1 MVWAFFVLCCG
12 FEGCTMGS
20 KRLDWIDIAKG
31 IAIILV
37 IVGHTVPNPS
47 PLRHAIFSFHMPV
60 FFILAGYT
68 FRPKPWRELLSGSV
82 TRSLVPYVVLALAWQ
97 LPTFLMS
104 GTPLTGGALVS
115 GLETLVF
122 ASGVDVPGFGIAAVG
137 MSWFLAA
144 LFTSR
149 LLFNALVRLFDER
162 EVGVAVQGVVCA
174 AMAFCGLCVSRFLGV
189 YLPLDLDL
197 SCYIVL
203 LMWIGYTARQ
213 QKLEPSVS
221 KPLLFIGAGV
231 FWIAL
236 AAMSGLELSSR
247 RVDGFVA
254 ATVAALAGSYCVCWV
269 SMAVEKLKD
278 VPVFGALERG
288 LVFCGQASLAIFAIH
303 AVDWFIP
310 WQTMPL
316 LVALPASWL
325 FASIVRCACVIGL
338 AYVIKKA

>member
-1 MVWAFFVLCCG
+1 
-12 FEGCTMGS
+12 MGS

-37 IVGHTVPNPS
+37 IVGHTVSNPS

-82 TRSLVPYVVLALAWQ
+82 SRLLVPFVVLALAWQ
-97 LPTFLMS
+97 VPTFLMS
-104 GTPLTGGALVS
+104 GAPLTSATLVA

-122 ASGVDVPGFGIAAVG
+122 ASGVDVPGLGVAAVG
-137 MSWFLAA
+137 MAWFLAA

-149 LLFNALVRLFDER
+149 LLFNVLVRLFDR
-162 EVGVAVQGVVCA
+162 RGFGVVWQGVVCA
-174 AMAFCGLCVSRFLGV
+174 AIAFCGLSVSRFIGV
-189 YLPLDLDL
+189 YLPLDFDL

-203 LMWIGYTARQ
+203 LMWVGYTARQ
-213 QKLEPSVS
+213 RGLEPSVN

-231 FWIAL
+231 AWLVL
-236 AAMSGLELSSR
+236 AALSGLELSSR
-247 RVDGFVA
+247 RVDGFVV

-269 SMAVEKLKD
+269 SMALEKLKD
-278 VPVFGALERG
+278 APVLGALERG

-316 LVALPASWL
+316 LMALPISWL
-325 FASIVRCACVIGL
+325 FASIVRCACDIGL

>member
-1 MVWAFFVLCCG
+1 
-12 FEGCTMGS
+12 MGT
-20 KRLDWIDIAKG
+20 KRLDWIDVAKG

-82 TRSLVPYVVLALAWQ
+82 SRLLVPYVILALAWRV
-97 LPTFLMS
+97 PSFLMS
-104 GTPLTGGALVS
+104 GTPLTGGALAG

-122 ASGVDVPGFGIAAVG
+122 ASGVDVPRFGVAAVG

-149 LLFNALVRLFDER
+149 LLFNALTRLFDER
-162 EVGVAVQGVVCA
+162 AVGVVWQGVVCA
-174 AMAFCGLCVSRFLGV
+174 AIAFCGLCVSRFFGI

-197 SCYIVL
+197 GCYIVL
-203 LMWIGYTARQ
+203 LMWVGYTARQ
-213 QKLEPSVS
+213 RKLEPNVS
-221 KPLLFIGAGV
+221 KPLLFVGAGIV
-231 FWIAL
+231 WLFL
-236 AAMSGLELSSR
+236 AAMSGLELSGR
-247 RVDGFVA
+247 RVDGFVV

-269 SMAVEKLKD
+269 SMALEKLKD
-278 VPVFGALERG
+278 VPVLGVLERG

-316 LVALPASWL
+316 LMTLPASWL
-325 FASIVRCACVIGL
+325 FASIVRCACDIGL

>member
-1 MVWAFFVLCCG
+1 
-12 FEGCTMGS
+12 MGS

-37 IVGHTVPNPS
+37 IVGHVPNPS

-82 TRSLVPYVVLALAWQ
+82 SRLLVPYVILALAWQ
-97 LPTFLMS
+97 IPSFLMS
-104 GTPLTGGALVS
+104 GAPLTGGTLAG

-122 ASGVDVPGFGIAAVG
+122 ASGVDVPGLGVTAVG
-137 MSWFLAA
+137 MAWFLAA

-149 LLFNALVRLFDER
+149 LLFNALVRLFDWR
-162 EVGVAVQGVVCA
+162 EVGAVWQGVVCA
-174 AMAFCGLCVSRFLGV
+174 VIAFCGLSVSRFLGI

-203 LMWIGYTARQ
+203 LMWAGYTVRQ
-213 QKLEPSVS
+213 RGLEPSVS
-221 KPLLFIGAGV
+221 KPLMFIGVGV
-231 FWIAL
+231 AWLVL
-236 AAMSGLELSSR
+236 AALSGLELSNR
-247 RVDGFVA
+247 RVDGFVV
-254 ATVAALAGSYCVCWV
+254 ATVAAVAGTYCVCWV
-269 SMAVEKLKD
+269 SMALEKLKD
-278 VPVFGALERG
+278 VPGFGALVHG

-316 LVALPASWL
+316 LMTLPVSWL
-325 FASIVRCACVIGL
+325 LTSIVRCGCDIGL

>member
-1 MVWAFFVLCCG
+1 
-12 FEGCTMGS
+12 MGS

-68 FRPKPWRELLSGSV
+68 FRPKPWGELLGGSV
-82 TRSLVPYVVLALAWQ
+82 SRLLVPYLILALAWQ
-97 LPTFLMS
+97 VPTFLMS
-104 GTPLTGGALVS
+104 GAPLTGAVLVG

-122 ASGVDVPGFGIAAVG
+122 ASGVDVPGFGVAAVG
-137 MSWFLAA
+137 MAWFLGA

-149 LLFNALVRLFDER
+149 LLFNALLQLFDR
-162 EVGVAVQGVVCA
+162 FGMSVVWQGVVCA
-174 AMAFCGLCVSRFLGV
+174 VVAFCGLSVSRFLGL
-189 YLPLDLDL
+189 YLPLDVDL

-203 LMWIGYTARQ
+203 LMWIGHMARQ
-213 QKLEPSVS
+213 RKLEPRAD
-221 KPLLFIGAGV
+221 KPLLFIVAGV
-231 FWIAL
+231 AWLIFAAL
-236 AAMSGLELSSR
+236 SGLELSSR
-247 RVDGFVA
+247 RVDSFVV
-254 ATVAALAGSYCVCWV
+254 ATVAAVAGTYCVCWV
-269 SMAVEKLKD
+269 SVALEKLKD
-278 VPVFGALERG
+278 VPGFGTLEHG
-288 LVFCGQASLAIFAIH
+288 LVLCGQASLAIFAIH

-316 LVALPASWL
+316 LVTLPASWL
-325 FASIVRCACVIGL
+325 FASIVRCACDIAL

>member
-1 MVWAFFVLCCG
+1 
-12 FEGCTMGS
+12 MGS

-68 FRPKPWRELLSGSV
+68 FRPKPWRELMSGSV
-82 TRSLVPYVVLALAWQ
+82 SRLLAPYVVLALAWQ
-97 LPTFLMS
+97 VPTFLMS
-104 GTPLTGGALVS
+104 GVSLTSGTLVA
-115 GLETLVF
+115 GLQTLVF
-122 ASGVDVPGFGIAAVG
+122 ASGVDVPGLGVAAVG
-137 MSWFLAA
+137 MAWFLAA

-149 LLFNALVRLFDER
+149 LLFNALMLLFDGR
-162 EVGVAVQGVVCA
+162 EVGVVCQGAACVVI
-174 AMAFCGLCVSRFLGV
+174 AFCGLSVSRFLGF

-203 LMWIGYTARQ
+203 LMWVGYTVRHRG
-213 QKLEPSVS
+213 LEPSVD
-221 KPLLFIGAGV
+221 KPLLFIGSGV
-231 FWIAL
+231 VWLVFAAL
-236 AAMSGLELSSR
+236 SGLELSSR
-247 RVDGFVA
+247 RVDGFVI
-254 ATVAALAGSYCVCWV
+254 ATIAALAGSYCVCWV
-269 SMAVEKLKD
+269 SMAIEKMKD
-278 VPVFGALERG
+278 MPILQAFERG

-316 LVALPASWL
+316 LISLPASWL
-325 FASIVRCACVIGL
+325 FASIVRCACDIGL

>member
-1 MVWAFFVLCCG
+1 
-12 FEGCTMGS
+12 MGS

-31 IAIILV
+31 IAMILV

-82 TRSLVPYVVLALAWQ
+82 SRLLVPYVVLALAWQ
-97 LPTFLMS
+97 VPTFLMS
-104 GTPLTGGALVS
+104 GAPLTSGTLVA
-115 GLETLVF
+115 GLKTLVF
-122 ASGVDVPGFGIAAVG
+122 ASGVDVPGLGVTAVG
-137 MSWFLAA
+137 MAWFLAA

-149 LLFNALVRLFDER
+149 LLFNVLVRLFDR
-162 EVGVAVQGVVCA
+162 RGIGVVWQGVVCA
-174 AMAFCGLCVSRFLGV
+174 AIAFCGLSVSRLMGV

-203 LMWIGYTARQ
+203 LMWVGYTARQ
-213 QKLEPSVS
+213 RRLEPSVS

-231 FWIAL
+231 AWLVL
-236 AAMSGLELSSR
+236 AALSGL
-247 RVDGFVA
+247 VA
-254 ATVAALAGSYCVCWV
+254 ATIAALAGSYCVCWV
-269 SMAVEKLKD
+269 SMALEKLKD
-278 VPVFGALERG
+278 VSVLGSFERA

-316 LVALPASWL
+316 RMTLSASWL
-325 FASIVRCACVIGL
+325 FASIVRCACDIGL
-338 AYVIKKA
+338 AYVIKRA

>member
-1 MVWAFFVLCCG
+1 MS
-12 FEGCTMGS
+12 S

-60 FFILAGYT
+60 FFFLAGYT

-82 TRSLVPYVVLALAWQ
+82 PRLLVPYLVLALAWQ
-97 LPTFLMS
+97 VPTFLMS
-104 GTPLTGGALVS
+104 GAPLTGGTLVA
-115 GLETLVF
+115 GLETIVF
-122 ASGVDVPGFGIAAVG
+122 ASGVDVPGLGVAAVG
-137 MSWFLAA
+137 MAWFLAA

-149 LLFNALVRLFDER
+149 LLFNALMLLFDGR
-162 EVGVAVQGVVCA
+162 EVGVVYQGAACAVI
-174 AMAFCGLCVSRFLGV
+174 AFCGLSVSRLLGV

-203 LMWIGYTARQ
+203 LMWVGYTARQ
-213 QKLEPSVS
+213 RGLEPSVG
-221 KPLLFIGAGV
+221 KPLLFIGVGV
-231 FWIAL
+231 AWLVL
-236 AAMSGLELSSR
+236 AALSGLELSSR
-247 RVDGFVA
+247 RVDGFVV

-269 SMAVEKLKD
+269 SIALEKLKD
-278 VPVFGALERG
+278 VPVLGSFEQA

-316 LVALPASWL
+316 LMTLPASWL
-325 FASIVRCACVIGL
+325 FASIVRCACDIGL

>member
-1 MVWAFFVLCCG
+1 
-12 FEGCTMGS
+12 MGS

-31 IAIILV
+31 IVIILV
-37 IVGHTVPNPS
+37 IVGLTVPNPS

-68 FRPKPWRELLSGSV
+68 FRSKLWRELVSGSV
-82 TRSLVPYVVLALAWQ
+82 SRLLVPYVVLALAWQ
-97 LPTFLMS
+97 VPSFLMS
-104 GTPLTGGALVS
+104 GTPLTGSALTGGLEMLVS
-115 GLETLVF
+115 
-122 ASGVDVPGFGIAAVG
+122 ASGVDVPGLGVAAVG
-137 MSWFLAA
+137 MAWFLAA

-149 LLFNALVRLFDER
+149 LLFNALVRLFDGR
-162 EVGVAVQGVVCA
+162 EVGVVWQGVVCA
-174 AMAFCGLCVSRFLGV
+174 AIAFCGLSVSRFLGI

-203 LMWIGYTARQ
+203 LMWIGYTVRQ
-213 QKLEPSVS
+213 RRLEPSVS
-221 KPLLFIGAGV
+221 KPLLFVGAGIV
-231 FWIAL
+231 WPVL
-236 AAMSGLELSSR
+236 AALSGLELSSR
-247 RVDGFVA
+247 RVDGFAV

-269 SMAVEKLKD
+269 SMAVEKLKEA
-278 VPVFGALERG
+278 PVLSALERG

-316 LVALPASWL
+316 LMTLPASWL
-325 FASIVRCACVIGL
+325 FASIVRCACDIGL

>member
-1 MVWAFFVLCCG
+1 
-12 FEGCTMGS
+12 
-20 KRLDWIDIAKG
+20 
-31 IAIILV
+31 
-37 IVGHTVPNPS
+37 
-47 PLRHAIFSFHMPV
+47 MPV

-82 TRSLVPYVVLALAWQ
+82 SRLLVPYVVLALAWQ
-97 LPTFLMS
+97 VPTFLMS
-104 GTPLTGGALVS
+104 GTPLTGGTLA
-115 GLETLVF
+115 GGFETLVF
-122 ASGVDVPGFGIAAVG
+122 ASGVDVPGFGVAAVG
-137 MSWFLAA
+137 MAWFLAA

-149 LLFNALVRLFDER
+149 LLFNALVRLFDSR
-162 EVGVAVQGVVCA
+162 EVNTVWQGVVCA
-174 AMAFCGLCVSRFLGV
+174 VIAFCGLSVSRFLDI

-213 QKLEPSVS
+213 RKLEPSVS

-231 FWIAL
+231 AWLAL
-236 AAMSGLELSSR
+236 AALSALELSSR
-247 RVDGFVA
+247 RVDGFVI
-254 ATVAALAGSYCVCWV
+254 ATVAAFAGSYCVCWV
-269 SMAVEKLKD
+269 SVALEKLKE
-278 VPVFGALERG
+278 VTVLGYFERA

-325 FASIVRCACVIGL
+325 FASIVRCACDIGL